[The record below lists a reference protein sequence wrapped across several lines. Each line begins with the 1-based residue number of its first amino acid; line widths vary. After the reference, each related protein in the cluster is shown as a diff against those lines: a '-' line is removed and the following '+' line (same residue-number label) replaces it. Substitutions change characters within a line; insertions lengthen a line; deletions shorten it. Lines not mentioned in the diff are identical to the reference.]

1 MLLEQLRPDQVDAL
15 GQMSKAMYDE
25 YKTLGF
31 AGITVDPVRYLAF
44 RKQGKNGLFTQ
55 FMVSDA
61 GVFYVDPLRKI
72 KFKFHPEYYLVY
84 HEGLSPEEE
93 LKVRGGDAVTVKLE
107 NGLEFWRRV
116 LAGSCLIFDHAHG
129 CDYLLPDQKTELE
142 RVKKLYSP
150 AELVIKPMLQS
161 KPKTNPSNSKVI
173 DLDS

>member
-1 MLLEQLRPDQVDAL
+1 MPLEQLRPDQVDAL
-15 GQMSKAMYDE
+15 GQMSKATYDE

-44 RKQGKNGLFTQ
+44 RRQGKNGLFTQ

-72 KFKFHPEYYLVY
+72 KFKFHPEYYLLY
-84 HEGLSPEEE
+84 HEGLSPEDE
-93 LKVRGGDAVTVKLE
+93 LKIRNNVSLTTKLD

-116 LAGSCLIFDHAHG
+116 IAGSCLIYDHAHG
-129 CDYLLPDQKTELE
+129 CDYLLPDQKAELE
-142 RVKKLYSP
+142 RVKRLYSP

-161 KPKTNPSNSKVI
+161 KPKSGPANSRVI